1 MIERLPLVMWPR
13 VSGGVLAILIYHRV
27 LPIPDRLFPG
37 EIDAQ
42 RFAHQ
47 MRFLAKNFCVLPL
60 REAALRLR
68 AGTLPKRSCCITFD
82 DGYADNLTIAT
93 PILEQFGLPAT
104 VFVASE
110 YLDGGLMFNDAV
122 LAIARS
128 TQLAVLDLTPLGL
141 GRWPLAT
148 DEDRRA
154 MVAALLS
161 QLKYVAP
168 QDRAR
173 RVADLVAAAQ
183 CPALPTDLML
193 TTPQLAQLSQRGV
206 EIGGH
211 THSHAILTTL
221 DLAQVKAEIERNQ
234 QLIFA
239 ATGKPVR
246 VFAYPNGGP
255 NRDYGRAHAQ
265 LLATLDI
272 EAAVTTAAGVAN
284 QRSDPYQLPRFTPW
298 DRAMPRFA
306 ARLMLNARLG
316 RPVATAD

>member
-1 MIERLPLVMWPR
+1 MIERLPLLLWPR
-13 VSGGVLAILIYHRV
+13 VPGGLLAILIYHRV
-27 LPIPDRLFPG
+27 LPVPDRLFPG

-68 AGTLPKRSCCITFD
+68 AGTLPRRSCCITFD
-82 DGYADNLTIAT
+82 DGYADNLTTAT
-93 PILEQFGLPAT
+93 PILEKLGLPAT

-128 TQLAVLDLTPLGL
+128 TPLAVLDLTPLGL

-148 DEDRRA
+148 DDDRRA

-161 QLKYVAP
+161 QLKYVPP

-183 CPALPTDLML
+183 CPALPTNLMI
-193 TTPQLAQLSQRGV
+193 TTAQLAQLSQRGV

-221 DLAQVKAEIERNQ
+221 DLAQVKAEIERNKQ
-234 QLIFA
+234 VIFA
-239 ATGKPVR
+239 ATGQPVR
-246 VFAYPNGGP
+246 AFAYPNGAP
-255 NRDYGRAHAQ
+255 NRDYGRVHAQ

-298 DRAMPRFA
+298 ARGMPRFA
-306 ARLMLNARLG
+306 ARLMFNARLG